1 MSYYLTNLTKKIIP
15 NYQKYSRITREINK
29 NLREIINGIF
39 YLNKSDFANGECFP
53 LTLLLGNY
61 L

>member
-39 YLNKSDFANGECFP
+39 YLNNVSSK
-53 LTLLLGNY
+53 
-61 L
+61 